1 MRGVRKLALASMG
14 YCAAI
19 FTAHYVLPRE
29 LLSTAAILSALL
41 LLPAL
46 LLKGR
51 NRKRLVILAVSA
63 ALGFAHYELHARMTV
78 DESAQYAERELY
90 AEARVTEY
98 PDVRDSCTLLYV
110 RFDDPELP
118 RVNAL
123 VLDYGKSCGSLEP
136 GDEIR
141 VKIKLRS
148 AAERY
153 GEETDS
159 NTSKDIYL
167 TGYTSEPIEKTG
179 TWKYSFLYF
188 PKQIAGALHDC
199 VRKLFPDDT
208 APFMLALLSG
218 YKGDYY
224 ENDRLY
230 SSMSISGLAH
240 VVAVSGMHV
249 AFLVGVLQSALG
261 KNKRSSVLCIGL
273 VWVFVLMTGSSPSA
287 VRAGIMLSMLLLAP
301 IAGRVN
307 DKLTSLSFAVALIL
321 LSNPF
326 SAGSVSLQL
335 SFCAMAGILL
345 LSQPIYNYFDKKID
359 PPALIEP
366 VCRYVIATL
375 SSSLAVTVFTVPLIA
390 VHFGY
395 VTLLAPVVN
404 ILCLWTISL
413 LFCSGYVV
421 CIIGTFLP
429 IVGTVAAE
437 ILSYLVRYIASVTGY
452 VYKLPFAAVYTENPY
467 MLTWLVLSYIVFAAF
482 LMLRRGRK
490 KLSPVLPCALSAA
503 VLLCAFYITRHEKL
517 NDAGTISIMDVGSG
531 QCIAVTEGANTVVI
545 DCGSSGIAENAGNM
559 LSSYLHAKGRY
570 TVDYL
575 MLTHLHDDHSC
586 GAVRLMNL
594 MNVGTLILPDNAGDT
609 DPGGVLDELLKT
621 ADSNGTQVVY
631 ISCDT
636 LFEAGNIDLDVYRS
650 SERGRRSESGIMS
663 TVSLGEYDMLVTGDV
678 EMSVERELVR
688 EKDLSGTELLIVP
701 HHGSKYSTSEELLAE
716 TRPDTAVISVGYNR
730 YGHPTDE
737 VLERLRNY
745 EIRILRTDEMGRIII
760 DTTAGD

>member
-1 MRGVRKLALASMG
+1 MRGVRKLALASTG

-19 FTAHYVLPRE
+19 FTAHYILPRE
-29 LLSTAAILSALL
+29 QLMTAAVLSALL

-51 NRKRLVILAVSA
+51 NRKRIFILIVFA
-63 ALGFAHYELHARMTV
+63 ALGFAHYELHARLTV
-78 DESAQYAERELY
+78 DVCAQYAERELY
-90 AEARVTEY
+90 AQARVTEY
-98 PDVRDSCTLLYV
+98 PDERDSCTLLYV
-110 RFDDPELP
+110 RFDDSELP
-118 RVNAL
+118 SVNAL
-123 VLDYGKSCGSLEP
+123 VIDYGKSCASFDP

-179 TWKYSFLYF
+179 EWKYSFLYF
-188 PKQIAGALHDC
+188 PKQIGSALHDC
-199 VRKLFPDDT
+199 VRELFPDDT

-230 SSMSISGLAH
+230 SAMSISGLAH

-287 VRAGIMLSMLLLAP
+287 VRAGIMLTMLLIAP

-307 DKLTSLSFAVALIL
+307 DKLTSLSFAAALIL
-321 LSNPF
+321 ASNPF

-335 SFCAMAGILL
+335 SFGAMAGILL
-345 LSQPIYNYFDKKID
+345 LSQPIYAYFDKRID
-359 PPALIEP
+359 PPAIIEP

-395 VTLLAPVVN
+395 VTLLAPIVN

-413 LFCSGYVV
+413 LFCGGYIV
-421 CIIGTFLP
+421 CVIGIFAPT
-429 IVGTVAAE
+429 VGMFAAA
-437 ILSYLVRYIASVTGY
+437 ILSYLVRYIAFVTGH
-452 VYKLPFAAVYTENPY
+452 VYKLPFAAVYTENAY
-467 MLTWLVLSYIVFAAF
+467 MLTWLVLTYIIFAAF
-482 LMLRRGRK
+482 LMLRRAKK
-490 KLSPVLPCALSAA
+490 KLNPLLPCALSAA
-503 VLLCAFYITRHEKL
+503 VLLCAFYITRQNML
-517 NDAGTISIMDVGSG
+517 DDGGTISVMDVGSG
-531 QCIAVTEGANTVVI
+531 QCIAVTEGDNTVVI
-545 DCGSSGIAENAGNM
+545 DCGSSGIAENAGSM
-559 LSSYLHAKGRY
+559 LSSYLHANGRADI
-570 TVDYL
+570 DYL
-575 MLTHLHDDHSC
+575 MLTHLHDDHAS

-594 MNVGTLILPDNAGDT
+594 MNVGTLILPDNADDT

-621 ADSNGTQVVY
+621 AGENGTQVVY
-631 ISCDT
+631 ICYDT
-636 LFEAGNIDLDVYRS
+636 LFEAGNIDLSVYRS
-650 SERGRRSESGIMS
+650 SERGRRNESGIMS
-663 TVSLGEYDMLVTGDV
+663 TVSIGDYDMLVTGDV

-688 EKDLSGTELLIVP
+688 EKDLEGTELLIVP

-716 TRPDTAVISVGYNR
+716 TKPDTAVISVGYNR

-737 VLERLRNY
+737 VLERLEKY
-745 EIRILRTDEMGRIII
+745 GIRVLRTDEMGRIII